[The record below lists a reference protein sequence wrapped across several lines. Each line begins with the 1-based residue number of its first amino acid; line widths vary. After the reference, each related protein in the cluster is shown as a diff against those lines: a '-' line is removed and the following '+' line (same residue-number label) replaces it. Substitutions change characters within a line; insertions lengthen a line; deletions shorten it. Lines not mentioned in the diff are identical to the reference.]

1 LRALRSERR
10 FGELVAFEAQLA
22 KLPAQ
27 LRERVLLRSVDLAD
41 YQNIAYAVR
50 YLERV
55 TSSLRAEVAARGERH
70 AYEVTAAVADSLH
83 KMMAYKDEYE
93 VARLLTKSG
102 FEKRVADMFS
112 GPVRL
117 KYNLQPPLAR
127 TLGLKGKMRVG
138 SWMHPLLKAL
148 AALKILRGTPLD
160 PFGAL
165 ASRREERALF
175 AWYEGLLAESL
186 GLLDARNAAQVAELM
201 RLPQSI
207 RGYESV
213 KSAAA
218 TEAKAQAK
226 RLMSE
231 LKRPRTIQIAPVA
244 LTA

>member
-1 LRALRSERR
+1 M
-10 FGELVAFEAQLA
+10 
-22 KLPAQ
+22 
-27 LRERVLLRSVDLAD
+27 
-41 YQNIAYAVR
+41 
-50 YLERV
+50 
-55 TSSLRAEVAARGERH
+55 AARGERH

-102 FEKRVADMFS
+102 FDKRVAEMFS

-127 TLGLKGKMRVG
+127 TLGLKGKTRVG

-148 AALKILRGTPLD
+148 AGLKFLRGTALD

-165 ASRREERALF
+165 ASRREERALL
-175 AWYEGLLAESL
+175 AWYEGLLAEGL

-201 RLPQSI
+201 RLPESI

-218 TEAKAQAK
+218 TQAQAQAK
-226 RLMSE
+226 RLLSE
-231 LKRPRTIQIAPVA
+231 LKRPRTIQITPVA
-244 LTA
+244 RTA